1 MIIQPLAS
9 GSKGNLTLIQSE
21 NAKILV
27 DQGLSA
33 KQAAFRLQDA
43 GHNPNDIQAIFI
55 THEHGDHIGGV
66 RIFAKKYKIPV
77 YINSNIL
84 PIVRMKKNFDEIKDV
99 RIFNPSDDIEF
110 MDLILHPFRVSHDAI
125 DTVNFIIKNKDKS
138 VGIFTDLGFVNNL
151 VKMKAQSID
160 LMILEANHDLNMLK
174 NGTYPLELQQRIKS
188 KFGHLSNEQ
197 SVNFLIETLKNNKID
212 NVILAH
218 LSEENNDPNLAIDY
232 FLEKLEKTNNFVK
245 LTIAKQHKITKRF
258 EI

>member
-33 KQAAFRLQDA
+33 KQAEFRLQDA

-66 RIFAKKYKIPV
+66 RVFAKKYKIPV

-99 RIFNPSDDIEF
+99 RTFNPSDDIEF
-110 MDLILHPFRVSHDAI
+110 MDLILHPFCVSHDAI

-160 LMILEANHDLNMLK
+160 LMIL
-174 NGTYPLELQQRIKS
+174 
-188 KFGHLSNEQ
+188 
-197 SVNFLIETLKNNKID
+197 
-212 NVILAH
+212 
-218 LSEENNDPNLAIDY
+218 
-232 FLEKLEKTNNFVK
+232 
-245 LTIAKQHKITKRF
+245 
-258 EI
+258 